1 MARRE
6 ATGRMDG
13 WIRGWGGMGGS
24 SGEPDLTNELIAGES
39 CSLTRITARSPYLHL
54 QKRMIV
60 SKIYFDF
67 VCNVLVV
74 GV

>member
-1 MARRE
+1 MVGLGGGE
-6 ATGRMDG
+6 G
-13 WIRGWGGMGGS
+13 WVDHR
-24 SGEPDLTNELIAGES
+24 GEPDLTNELIAGES
-39 CSLTRITARSPYLHL
+39 CSLTHITARSPYLHL

>member
-1 MARRE
+1 
-6 ATGRMDG
+6 MDH
-13 WIRGWGGMGGS
+13 R
-24 SGEPDLTNELIAGES
+24 GEPDLTNELIAGES
-39 CSLTRITARSPYLHL
+39 CSLTHITARSPYLHL

-60 SKIYFDF
+60 SKIYLDF